1 MKQNR
6 KEYPRVVV
14 EAQLPAVVANRAM
27 DTRVDEEFD
36 PSMEIT
42 LETIDNVISNHLS
55 SLLPTISQD
64 GASVKVPVMY
74 ASPERWKTIQSDGVL
89 RDKFDKIQLP
99 LVVIQR
105 TNITKAS
112 INSAVNKYNV
122 YAVQQKYN
130 RRNAYDK
137 FNLQNGITPS
147 EKYYSM
153 MMPDYY
159 NITYSGLIWTE
170 YVTDMNAISEAIMF
184 ESNTYWGDPGSY
196 RFRVEID
203 AIDAEV
209 DVPESGDRMVKS
221 SFSMEVFGYLLPQSA
236 LDDNGMKTPVTKLD
250 YSPKK
255 LITFTEIVGTGENLQ
270 NVPND
275 EE

>member
-1 MKQNR
+1 MKKNR

-14 EAQLPAVVANRAM
+14 EAQLPTVVANRAT
-27 DTRVDEEFD
+27 DTRVDEEFS
-36 PSMEIT
+36 PSMQIT
-42 LETIDNVISNHLS
+42 LETIDTAIANHLT
-55 SLLPTISQD
+55 LILPTVSQD
-64 GASVKVPVMY
+64 GLSVKVPVMY

-170 YVTDMNAISEAIMF
+170 FVTDMNAISEAVMF
-184 ESNTYWGDPGSY
+184 ESNTYWGDPGNY
-196 RFRVEID
+196 RFRVKID
-203 AIDAEV
+203 QINAEV
-209 DVPESGDRMVKS
+209 DTPQSGDRMVKS
-221 SFSMEVFGYLLPQSA
+221 SFTMEVFGYLLPQSA

-255 LITFTEIVGTGENLQ
+255 LVTFIEIVGTGENLQ